1 MGTSVYKYNNK
12 LSLPL
17 VTNVMIYV
25 CGERRTDKEVYFRH
39 FNHSLSCVAEQW
51 MKKSEERYLS

>member
-25 CGERRTDKEVYFRH
+25 CGERRTDKEKYISGTLTILQAVSQ
-39 FNHSLSCVAEQW
+39 NNGWKNL
-51 MKKSEERYLS
+51 KKGI